1 MKECNQHSLNK
12 FRYGIYTSDFGHLL
26 YGCMACPMIAQKG
39 ASGDKEL
46 VEFARIDFDSRSVR
60 DFLIGQPFPIR
71 EQNPKLNKP
80 MASSE
85 CCEETCLKYICFWE
99 FKATYSVVSGR
110 SGSLH

>member
-46 VEFARIDFDSRSVR
+46 VEFARIDFDSAKRQRLLDWTAVSDSR
-60 DFLIGQPFPIR
+60 A
-71 EQNPKLNKP
+71 K
-80 MASSE
+80 SE
-85 CCEETCLKYICFWE
+85 
-99 FKATYSVVSGR
+99 A
-110 SGSLH
+110 